1 MREHLIP
8 SKDEKE
14 LITKSEM
21 DEAIAG
27 NFIVAQFT
35 FTTILARDAYFS
47 FPANLPSR
55 GTFILISGIPIFQ
68 VYQSTDTATYHSD
81 AWVNVAIT
89 NITGFNSTQT
99 DDTGTVL
106 TRAVLTG
113 DEPYVGLCATEK
125 TEADSIGTATEA
137 GLSTATLEITP
148 NYGYIAVTN
157 PDGTMTGFTIDG
169 SGLAIYN
176 DAADGSRNET
186 VTFPVGAPSNINGN
200 RILTTEDQV
209 PSLYPDFSGSY
220 LPLFNGT
227 VSDTTEILVP
237 VDGWLI
243 INVDPFVD
251 VSTDYN
257 ACTVTIDGATIINK
271 FANWGI
277 NNIVFAQVPVTT
289 FSKIT
294 VTNSNPSY
302 STNVNATLWPI
313 NDSFDQNV
321 EVGTYQVKLYTPNN
335 ESINPTDTWQTDAN
349 RSFTEAITELQ
360 KAAVT
365 TDVRTFPYSD
375 GNWSGTLNAFEV
387 VINANCSIVS
397 FWGSFT
403 ELAVVPTGQSTTIL
417 SPTSYP
423 LLQRFVGQVDQ
434 WARGYNN
441 NTGNFADMPIRITSS
456 AGLEIVAA
464 PNVAIGTTFSF
475 QFMLVLAQ

>member
-68 VYQSTDTATYHSD
+68 VYQSTDTAVYHSD

-209 PSLYPDFSGSY
+209 PSMYPAFKVS
-220 LPLFNGT
+220 PWVILFGEQVANSQHVNIPT
-227 VSDTTEILVP
+227 
-237 VDGWLI
+237 DGYLI
-243 INVDPFVD
+243 INVTPSVGDANDFNSVA
-251 VSTDYN
+251 V
-257 ACTVTIDGATIINK
+257 VIDGAVILEK
-271 FANWGI
+271 VANFQMD
-277 NNIVFAQVPVTT
+277 NQVFAQIPVTQG
-289 FSKIT
+289 SDLSIY
-294 VTNSNPSY
+294 NNNPNY
-302 STNVNATLWPI
+302 STLVNAAIYPI
-313 NDSFDQNV
+313 LDTIADDTVPTYNV
-321 EVGTYQVKLYTPNN
+321 QLYTPNN
-335 ESINPTDTWQTDAN
+335 ESINPTDVWQTDAN

-365 TDVRTFPYSD
+365 TDVQTFPYSD

-417 SPTSYP
+417 SPASYP